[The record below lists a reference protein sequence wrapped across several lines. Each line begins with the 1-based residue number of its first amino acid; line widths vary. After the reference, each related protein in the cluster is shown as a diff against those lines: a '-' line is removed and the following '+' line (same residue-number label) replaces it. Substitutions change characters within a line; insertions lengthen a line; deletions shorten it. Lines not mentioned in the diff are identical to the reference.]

1 MRKTSVVIGAKIIN
15 IVVAII
21 LCVAGIFMI
30 IKPYLDFATERLIL
44 GIMALIIGCAKL
56 IGYFSNDMYRLAF
69 QFDLAIGIFI
79 IILGV
84 FAFISG
90 ENNADKYVLAVGFY
104 VVLDGGLIL
113 LSAIDSK
120 RFGIT
125 NWQWILFTSIGIVV
139 LGVFVLAAPHFD
151 AVVDNVAVGIALF
164 VDGVENA
171 WITAYTV
178 KVRSGKKYFS
188 ENKYT
193 VQNNNEEISGG
204 QE

>member
-21 LCVAGIFMI
+21 LCVAGLFMI
-30 IKPYLDFATERLIL
+30 IKQYLDFATERLIL

-104 VVLDGGLIL
+104 VVLDGVLKL
-113 LSAIDSK
+113 QTAIDSK